1 MVTRLAAA
9 RVRLGLHQHLF
20 RQPLQEANMSNA
32 LMNIQIIPKA
42 YDVDDVYPAVE
53 AAIALVEQSEMS
65 YEVGA
70 LGTTVQGDIDGLL
83 ELAKAMNKVIV
94 ERGCKSVISQI
105 RVYLGNEPITMD
117 GLTDKFR
124 H

>member
-1 MVTRLAAA
+1 
-9 RVRLGLHQHLF
+9 
-20 RQPLQEANMSNA
+20 MSNA

>member
-1 MVTRLAAA
+1 
-9 RVRLGLHQHLF
+9 
-20 RQPLQEANMSNA
+20 MSNA

-42 YDVDDVYPAVE
+42 YDVADVYPAVE
-53 AAIALVEQSEMS
+53 AAIALVEQSGLP

-70 LGTTVQGDIDGLL
+70 LGTTVQGDIDDLL
-83 ELAKAMNKVIV
+83 DMAKAMNKIIV

-105 RVYLGNEPITMD
+105 RVYLGSEPITMV

-124 H
+124 G